1 MSSLINKTKGM
12 TRDSTVVSYL
22 QSPNGGKKSQQGKRA
37 NSRIFLSG
45 HIEMDR
51 EHFGIFGDGK
61 LRFKITVD

>member
-22 QSPNGGKKSQQGKRA
+22 QSPNGGKKLQQGKRA
-37 NSRIFLSG
+37 NSRIFLS
-45 HIEMDR
+45 
-51 EHFGIFGDGK
+51 GIFGDGK